1 MEDYF
6 PTTPRPRRASLI
18 KKPLPP
24 APTSREIQYAISV
37 GMHKVHSQHFGSSSS
52 SSYNE
57 PHQADNRTISISEDR
72 SYQSE
77 CELFGDN
84 ESTTD
89 SRRLATATER
99 AIALLRNKSG
109 FDPVFKES
117 CTFNSSKE
125 SKIRPAERSE
135 R

>member
-6 PTTPRPRRASLI
+6 PNTPRPRHASQI

-37 GMHKVHSQHFGSSSS
+37 GMQKVHSHHFASSSS
-52 SSYNE
+52 FYDE
-57 PHQADNRTISISEDR
+57 PHRAENRTVSISKDR
-72 SYQSE
+72 SYQTE
-77 CELFGDN
+77 CEEFHHN
-84 ESTTD
+84 ESRTD
-89 SRRLATATER
+89 SKRIVTAMER
-99 AIALLRNKSG
+99 AIALLRKKSS

-117 CTFNSSKE
+117 SNFNSSKE

>member
-6 PTTPRPRRASLI
+6 PNTPRPRHASQI

-24 APTSREIQYAISV
+24 APTSREIKYAISV
-37 GMHKVHSQHFGSSSS
+37 GMQKVHSHHFTSSSS
-52 SSYNE
+52 LYNDIHPAE
-57 PHQADNRTISISEDR
+57 NRTISISKDR

-77 CELFGDN
+77 CEEFRHN

-89 SRRLATATER
+89 SKRMVTAAEK
-99 AIALLRNKSG
+99 AIASSRNKSS

-117 CTFNSSKE
+117 SSFNSSKE

>member
-37 GMHKVHSQHFGSSSS
+37 GMHKVHSQHFASSS